1 MRYSPLKTLCLCSL
15 ALATTTSHAR
25 AAEATGDEPAGL
37 VSDLGGPM
45 WKWTAYELKKH
56 FETALWDQ
64 YKAEKKSL
72 PGPLEI
78 DRLREKTLR
87 RVQRMKAKFV
97 RFEKGTQHYRVSI
110 IDEDFKRGSDEA
122 MLHRMVEEG
131 QQYWFFVQDQFW
143 KIVVAYNATAIDRRN
158 LKAVAKDLR
167 GRFGKPVDL
176 VFEEIKGKDALMAVK
191 WADEHTEIVL
201 RDRTDPYD
209 TFTLTYTFRPI
220 AGRIQELRG
229 EIEGLDG
236 SAADAEKSAMI
247 DDIMTAP
254 ETDEEADVVDEIIG
268 GGALKDAPPA
278 AQAPAPRPTKAGDPD
293 ADIDL
298 DDVLKAGDNGKADAA
313 GDAEIIY

>member
-1 MRYSPLKTLCLCSL
+1 MRHSPLRTLCLCSL
-15 ALATTTSHAR
+15 ALAATPSQAR
-25 AAEATGDEPAGL
+25 AGQDGGDEPAGL
-37 VSDLGGPM
+37 ISELGGPE

-97 RFEKGTQHYRVSI
+97 RFERGTQHYRVSI

-143 KIVVAYNATAIDRRN
+143 KIVIAYNTAAIDGRN
-158 LKAVAKDLR
+158 LKAFAKELR

-176 VFEEIKGKDALMAVK
+176 VFEEVKGKDALMAVK

-209 TFTLTYTFRPI
+209 TFTLTYTHRPI

-229 EIEGLDG
+229 EVEGLGG
-236 SAADAEKSAMI
+236 SAADAEKSAML
-247 DDIMTAP
+247 DDIMTAS
-254 ETDEEADVVDEIIG
+254 ETDEEAGVVDEIIG
-268 GGALKDAPPA
+268 ATPKKKAPEA
-278 AQAPAPRPTKAGDPD
+278 APKPGPTKAAD

-298 DDVLKAGDNGKADAA
+298 DSVLKSGQEDAA
-313 GDAEIIY
+313 DDGEIIY